1 MSPLWA
7 AALIAAAGVLVSV
20 VTSVF
25 ISGAAWGKVK
35 ANVDYLMTTRTD
47 LASKEQ
53 VTAIA
58 LQVSEI
64 KGMFRVTLKTEHGG
78 GE

>member
-7 AALIAAAGVLVSV
+7 AVVVSLGGILVSAV
-20 VTSVF
+20 VSVF
-25 ISGAAWGKVK
+25 ISGVAWGKVK
-35 ANVDYLMTTRTD
+35 ANVDYLMQTRTD
-47 LASKEQ
+47 LASKDQ
-53 VTAIA
+53 VNNLA